1 MDTNTMRC
9 DAGYK
14 TQGNL
19 QKPSNAMRRQP
30 GASSTDSTNSKPL
43 PGHGALFKG
52 PDQFGCS
59 HNASVWGT
67 WAFIASCRD
76 PIWIISINK
85 ITTVLYFPSVIKNGC
100 PFNSIQLHY
109 PPFVDTIWK
118 SSWPLSTRLVDG
130 IILSLTL
137 RFKSSSKANA
147 FLVHGTSR

>member
-1 MDTNTMRC
+1 MRC

-67 WAFIASCRD
+67 VLGPPLHRVGIQYESFPLAKSLC
-76 PIWIISINK
+76 
-85 ITTVLYFPSVIKNGC
+85 TVFSVRN
-100 PFNSIQLHY
+100 
-109 PPFVDTIWK
+109 
-118 SSWPLSTRLVDG
+118 
-130 IILSLTL
+130 
-137 RFKSSSKANA
+137 
-147 FLVHGTSR
+147 